1 VLRTK
6 GGAAR
11 VEQERKS
18 GTHACTHTR
27 TNARPHT
34 PAHVPSHARKDGGQE
49 TQESVTCWSDGFV
62 VRESSLKLPCPACDK
77 NEMFKSVRNKQKSLS
92 V

>member
-1 VLRTK
+1 MRTK

-18 GTHACTHTR
+18 GSHACTHTR
-27 TNARPHT
+27 THAQKHART
-34 PAHVPSHARKDGGQE
+34 RIAPSLARKDGGQE

-62 VRESSLKLPCPACDK
+62 AQENSLKFPCRGPACDK
-77 NEMFKSVRNKQKSLS
+77 K
-92 V
+92 